1 MSETYRKE
9 QPTREEIEGLPG
21 VVVLNFGTDWCGY
34 CSGAAPHIE
43 KGLARFEGIKHVK
56 VEDGQGRPLGRSY
69 KVKLWPTLIVLKD
82 GSEVGRI
89 VRPTDAEVVARELE
103 EFLR

>member
-1 MSETYRKE
+1 MSESYRKE

-43 KGLARFEGIKHVK
+43 RGLAHFDSISHVK
-56 VEDGQGRPLGRSY
+56 VEDGPGRPLGRSY
-69 KVKLWPTLIVLKD
+69 KIKLWPTLIVLKD
-82 GSEVGRI
+82 GQELGRI
-89 VRPTDAEVVARELE
+89 VRPTDADAIAQEIERLVS
-103 EFLR
+103 